1 MGSFYETD
9 SEIWTVLGKND
20 VVNFIVLCHELSI
33 FWNYKSVLA
42 QICMLCIDCSNRDSS
57 HKDLG
62 IYNDF
67 DSIVGKCI
75 L

>member
-9 SEIWTVLGKND
+9 SEIWTVLGCFGPVGGKND

-33 FWNYKSVLA
+33 FRNYKSVLP

-57 HKDLG
+57 HKDL
-62 IYNDF
+62 YTMNL
-67 DSIVGKCI
+67 I